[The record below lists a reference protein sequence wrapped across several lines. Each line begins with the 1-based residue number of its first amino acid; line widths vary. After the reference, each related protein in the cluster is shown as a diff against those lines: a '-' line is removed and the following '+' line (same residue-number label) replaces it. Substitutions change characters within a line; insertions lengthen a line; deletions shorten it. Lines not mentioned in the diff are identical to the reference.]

1 MQLTLSDDT
10 TCEDAADVLRT
21 FLVDSVGFAMEPGEI
36 TCNSTGAGGRRRL
49 LQGTPFP
56 MMAEVYGPNAAA
68 VLSSA
73 FEEDSP
79 VYEGLGDAFDGE
91 LSGVEADAAP
101 LPPQVPPPPAQE
113 TSAGP
118 EEAPPVDSEGAN
130 GPPGGAEQEDAAVDD
145 GGDDDSNS
153 TQIIII
159 VVVAV
164 VVVAVILLALVLC
177 CKKRGKGKDAHVGSV
192 KSQPP
197 AAYMTVDQP
206 DGVQSGDA
214 YISDSSRQLG
224 MAAVAAKDTIAVDA
238 RSMEDSG
245 IVQGAAERSTV
256 SSGYTAMPVQPGSMT
271 TPADAAAAAAADAYR
286 SAPPPDAVGRPT
298 ATWGTNTAAF
308 STNVLP
314 VTGDEQDL
322 SRAPGD
328 ASPQPA
334 AHSPG
339 VGGAMPSTSSE
350 MSEMSVDAD
359 GSMIS
364 RSLSKVKTTGNA
376 RRSSKEPSPALPSAS
391 NNYPHSEE
399 LAKMS
404 SREIHRRMRSPAVSG
419 SRKSKG
425 GSKGES
431 GESKA
436 DGAKADA
443 LSDDVAAITPPVSTD
458 TAPRPAGG
466 YVAAAIAGGGPASI
480 TPPQSASAAPGV
492 TAQAEAARVRDTY
505 AALHPHVPLSRESPE
520 VVDEKNGMSLR
531 AVKRRN
537 AASGATS
544 EPTSPDEFSTR
555 VGNTFMMGFT
565 GELSQDVNT
574 AGASAGVTGGL
585 HVPGDEGSGE
595 GSPDSRGNV
604 SVSSFTSVSVMSEST
619 TVYTDVGC
627 APFPRNLAVPCSR
640 NRGLGGLPGQCVWG
654 MVPPA
659 VCR

>member
-1 MQLTLSDDT
+1 MGTVSHLPRDGWSAPLQVGVPVTLTLSDDT
-10 TCEDAADVLRT
+10 ACDDAATKLRT
-21 FLVDSVGFAMEPGEI
+21 FLVESVGFAMDPGEI
-36 TCNSTGAGGRRRL
+36 TCNSTGGGSRRRL
-49 LQGTPFP
+49 LQDTPFP
-56 MMAEVYGPNAAA
+56 MMAQVSGPNAAA

-73 FEEDSP
+73 FAEDSP
-79 VYEGLGDAFDGE
+79 VYEALEDAFDGE
-91 LSGVEADAAP
+91 LSAVEADAAP
-101 LPPQVPPPPAQE
+101 LPPQVPPPPAQD

-130 GPPGGAEQEDAAVDD
+130 QPPDDAQAEDAAVDGD

-153 TQIIII
+153 TRIIII
-159 VVVAV
+159 AVVAV
-164 VVVAVILLALVLC
+164 VVVTVILLALFLC
-177 CKKRGKGKDAHVGSV
+177 CKKRGKGKDANVGSV

-214 YISDSSRQLG
+214 YISDSSRQL
-224 MAAVAAKDTIAVDA
+224 AVARKDPIAVDA
-238 RSMEDSG
+238 RGTEDSG
-245 IVQGAAERSTV
+245 AVQGTPERSTV
-256 SSGYTAMPVQPGSMT
+256 SSGYKALPVQPSST

-286 SAPPPDAVGRPT
+286 SAPPPDAVGRPS

-328 ASPQPA
+328 SSPQPA
-334 AHSPG
+334 THSPG

-443 LSDDVAAITPPVSTD
+443 LSDDVATGTTPPVSTD
-458 TAPRPAGG
+458 NAPRPAGG
-466 YVAAAIAGGGPASI
+466 YVAAAIAVGGPASI
-480 TPPQSASAAPGV
+480 TPPHSASAAPGLS
-492 TAQAEAARVRDTY
+492 AAAEAARVRDTY

-585 HVPGDEGSGE
+585 HVPGEEASGE
-595 GSPDSRGNV
+595 GSPDSRGAV

-627 APFPRNLAVPCSR
+627 ALP
-640 NRGLGGLPGQCVWG
+640 LGIPLF
-654 MVPPA
+654 
-659 VCR
+659 RFHFL